1 MSPYQKFYKL
11 KYCKT
16 NSYFNEV
23 FRFDIE
29 SFEWSYNIDITN
41 DIDFLDI
48 TIKCQ
53 TTDNTYCNQK
63 RISRR
68 YIMKLKNEHIFN
80 FVRYTFE
87 DLYMAFYIKYL
98 IKIDDEKAKEKFEF
112 MFEKDLSEIVNKIRG
127 QQSNEQ
133 LIKNNN

>member
-1 MSPYQKFYKL
+1 MQSRQKFYKL

-16 NSYFNEV
+16 NSYINEV
-23 FRFDIE
+23 FRFDVE

-48 TIKCQ
+48 KIKCE
-53 TTDNTYCNQK
+53 TPDNTYCNQK
-63 RISRR
+63 RISRV
-68 YIMKLKNEHIFN
+68 YIVKLKNEHIFN

-98 IKIDDEKAKEKFEF
+98 IKIDDEKAKEQFEY

-127 QQSNEQ
+127 QQ
-133 LIKNNN
+133 

>member
-1 MSPYQKFYKL
+1 MPPYQKFYKL

-53 TTDNTYCNQK
+53 TPDNTYCNQK
-63 RISRR
+63 RISRL

-133 LIKNNN
+133 LINNNN

>member
-1 MSPYQKFYKL
+1 MQSRQKFYKL

-16 NSYFNEV
+16 NCNLTEV
-23 FRFDIE
+23 LRFDVE

-41 DIDFLDI
+41 DIDFLDVK
-48 TIKCQ
+48 IKCE
-53 TTDNTYCNQK
+53 TPDNTYCNQK

-98 IKIDDEKAKEKFEF
+98 IKIDDEKAKEQFEY

-133 LIKNNN
+133 LINNNN

>member
-1 MSPYQKFYKL
+1 MPPYQKFYKL

-48 TIKCQ
+48 TTKCQ
-53 TTDNTYCNQK
+53 TPDSTYCNQK
-63 RISRR
+63 RISRL

-133 LIKNNN
+133 LINNNI